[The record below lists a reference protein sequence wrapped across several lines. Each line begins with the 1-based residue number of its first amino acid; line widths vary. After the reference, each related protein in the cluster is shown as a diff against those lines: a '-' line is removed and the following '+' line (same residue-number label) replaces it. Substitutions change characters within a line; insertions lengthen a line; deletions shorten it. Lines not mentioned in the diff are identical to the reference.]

1 VFKEEF
7 IKIGYN
13 PMFALVEDSI
23 VDAFVSNEQ
32 LRIFERRTNNTNI
45 KTQILKSDGLK
56 WLVILYI
63 KNVNDEESLQYVLD
77 NISEAGKIIETD
89 KLISR

>member
-1 VFKEEF
+1 
-7 IKIGYN
+7 
-13 PMFALVEDSI
+13 MFALVEDSI

-32 LRIFERRTNNTNI
+32 LKLFERRTNNKNI
-45 KTQILKSDGLK
+45 KTQILQSDGTK
-56 WLVILYI
+56 WIVILYI
-63 KNVNDEESLQYVLD
+63 KNMNDDESLQYVLD